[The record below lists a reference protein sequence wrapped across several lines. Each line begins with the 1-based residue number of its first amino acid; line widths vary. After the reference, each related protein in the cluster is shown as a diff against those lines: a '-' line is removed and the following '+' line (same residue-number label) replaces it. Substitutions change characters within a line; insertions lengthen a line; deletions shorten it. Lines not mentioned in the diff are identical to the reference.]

1 MLKGKVNHM
10 QQRPFIEVN
19 TEYAK
24 PVEKFMHEVL
34 RPILKQ
40 INEQLIKIALNKM
53 NALNPGLENL
63 SAPEKKALIEKLVGQ
78 HQKFK
83 EELKAMVIVQFSKD
97 EFIFYQKNKRDLNK
111 RIFSMTLQRL
121 VSQLVK

>member
-1 MLKGKVNHM
+1 MI

-19 TEYAK
+19 TEHAK

-40 INEQLIKIALNKM
+40 INEQLITVALNKM
-53 NALNPGLENL
+53 NALNSGLENL

-83 EELKAMVIVQFSKD
+83 EEMKALVIDQFSKD
-97 EFIFYQKNKRDLNK
+97 EFIFYPKNKRDLNK

-121 VSQLVK
+121 LSQLVK